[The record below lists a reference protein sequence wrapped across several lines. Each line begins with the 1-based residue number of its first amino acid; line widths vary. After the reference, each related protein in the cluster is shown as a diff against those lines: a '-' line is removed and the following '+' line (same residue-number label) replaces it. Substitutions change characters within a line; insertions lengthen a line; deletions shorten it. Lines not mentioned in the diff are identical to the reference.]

1 MLFPAQSQPRGV
13 NAKKIENIV
22 EILCPHMEPVKRQF
36 WLNITKSDDAPDLQ
50 FKSDLL
56 ESDNED
62 K

>member
-1 MLFPAQSQPRGV
+1 MLFPAQSQPGGV
-13 NAKKIENIV
+13 NAKIENIV

-50 FKSDLL
+50 FERDLL